1 MVADVPVGAFL
12 SGGID
17 STTVS
22 AIMQNNSKKKIKTF
36 SIGFEESSYD
46 EAHFAKK
53 IAKKLQTDHHE
64 LYLTSKEAQKF
75 IPDIPKYFDEPFAD
89 SSQIPTYL
97 ISKMASKSVKV
108 ALSGDGGDELFMG
121 YNRYQIANN
130 LNFILNLPIFLKD
143 LLLQIIKLGS
153 TNQWNIISKVF
164 LK

>member
-1 MVADVPVGAFL
+1 MMKH
-12 SGGID
+12 I
-17 STTVS
+17 
-22 AIMQNNSKKKIKTF
+22 
-36 SIGFEESSYD
+36 
-46 EAHFAKK
+46 FAKK

-130 LNFILNLPIFLKD
+130 LKWILNLPDFLKNLFYKLLNLDQLINGISFQKFFQID
-143 LLLQIIKLGS
+143 LYHL
-153 TNQWNIISKVF
+153 N
-164 LK
+164 